1 MALAFDRAFDTFSK
15 SNNNTIHFTTERC
28 GRASTKMNEGPWY
41 LYVSKF
47 AALIIYAPSIF

>member
-15 SNNNTIHFTTERC
+15 SNNNKIHFTTERC